1 MAYILFQQSVE
12 DYDKWKPLFYGDG
25 PIRQAGGS
33 KGGIVL
39 RNADDPH
46 HITVLLEWDSLENA
60 RAFVSSDELRERM
73 QRAGVTSSPDVYF
86 LDEAAR
92 AAV

>member
-1 MAYILFQQSVE
+1 MAYILFQQSIE
-12 DYDKWKPLFYGDG
+12 DYDRWKPLFDKDG

-60 RAFVSSDELRERM
+60 RAFVSSPELRERR
-73 QRAGVTSSPDVYF
+73 QRAGAISPPDVYF
-86 LDEAAR
+86 LDETDKPL
-92 AAV
+92 V